1 MKVEILG
8 GVGGSDDCP
17 DGRTCPT
24 FYKTDRG
31 SYLVQGN
38 LLSHEDLA
46 GLLIPSGEGV
56 LEVPLALV
64 EVIRRADLG

>member
-8 GVGGSDDCP
+8 GVGGDNCP

-31 SYLVQGN
+31 SYLVQGD
-38 LLSHEDLA
+38 LLSPQDLA

-56 LEVPLALV
+56 LEIPPALV
-64 EVIRRADLG
+64 EVIRRAELG